1 VPICWK
7 QRLMATASQI
17 FPFKLTPTH
26 DKLDKN
32 IGNPN
37 LRMSIMSSLI
47 DGFFCKSIEPSS
59 LSKLIGRRC
68 DDNDTITTVAIRWMI
83 VHVATHSSCSL
94 MTFVFR
100 QALPKLINGVVAE
113 NKIGILV
120 SPLL

>member
-68 DDNDTITTVAIRWMI
+68 DDNDNNNGCDSLDDR
-83 VHVATHSSCSL
+83 SCCDA
-94 MTFVFR
+94 FVLF
-100 QALPKLINGVVAE
+100 ADDICF
-113 NKIGILV
+113 
-120 SPLL
+120 SPGPA